1 MAVAE
6 SHSKRPTCPSC
17 SKPSRLCLCTRI
29 QNPGGIDNKVSVTI
43 LQHSKETKHPLNS
56 VRIAKLGLS
65 NLTVVTVSDVN
76 FGAQFVIRLIESDG
90 VPDRNQTQKRKLEDI
105 GGLISGKE
113 NMGEGCAKCSKEKG
127 CNLGDAKGE
136 FNSAHDSDLL
146 ESCGLVL
153 GTEYESRSN
162 ECISANSSFSA
173 EIHSTLNE
181 AVMAN
186 SFDVEHVLRGAEEPV
201 ICATIGKHG
210 VISHL
215 ESKWKPFQTEAQERP
230 NFDQF
235 LGSQLAVDALAK
247 GFMVKK
253 LQKRKLKESM
263 NLEEYEEFELVVP
276 PGSVLLYPSD
286 TAVGADDLQAMNI
299 GVKNLIVLDGTWAKA
314 KRVYKENPWLRLL
327 PHLKLV
333 LDKLSLFSEV
343 RRQPKAGC
351 LSTIESI
358 VYALK
363 AVGDNPEGLDNL
375 LDVFE
380 SMVGDQRR
388 CKDESLQSDH

>member
-215 ESKWKPFQTEAQERP
+215 EI
-230 NFDQF
+230 
-235 LGSQLAVDALAK
+235 
-247 GFMVKK
+247 
-253 LQKRKLKESM
+253 
-263 NLEEYEEFELVVP
+263 
-276 PGSVLLYPSD
+276 LLYPSD